1 MTELVHLSLVLLM
14 VNIFPMVFCLWPPFF
29 FLKQDRCL
37 FFCMEKKNQMTSKSR
52 IRFSD
57 VSAGV
62 AEMNALRYLF
72 SYYLQKRPSPQ
83 RQRPLQPEVTS
94 PSVLR
99 PGAATPVNDSHWAVS
114 KAWVVFVQPRKES
127 GKFSVFLFPTCPG
140 PTSRHHG
147 SPSDYVALKVETDPV
162 AKSDCP
168 QSLLAEQHR

>member
-1 MTELVHLSLVLLM
+1 MTELVHLSLVLLI
-14 VNIFPMVFCLWPPFF
+14 VNIFPTVFRLWPPFF

-37 FFCMEKKNQMTSKSR
+37 FFCTKKKNQMTSKSR

-99 PGAATPVNDSHWAVS
+99 PGAATPVNDSLGCKQSVGGLCPAPQRIRQVFRLPLSYLSWAN
-114 KAWVVFVQPRKES
+114 
-127 GKFSVFLFPTCPG
+127 
-140 PTSRHHG
+140 
-147 SPSDYVALKVETDPV
+147 
-162 AKSDCP
+162 
-168 QSLLAEQHR
+168 EQTPWLPF